1 VRVRRVI
8 YVVALAVYLVPLVL
22 GILLALFRDV
32 PALARLYARYHYLTD
47 LLLVALSAAATG
59 AVAFLL
65 MKRLLG
71 PWERL
76 EEELG
81 HLIQGRG
88 RLLPVGEEHADR
100 VVEKINTLLAL
111 QEDFQRLEDLQK
123 NALAQNLHDGAVQ
136 SLIAARWALG
146 AGDRSAAE
154 RSLDEAEKALRSAIE
169 ALMPPEL
176 EHLPLADALRAY
188 GARRGVQVEVA
199 GQAPEDPEARA
210 EVFRVAREAIENAR
224 RHGGA
229 RRVRIRLLSGPEVGL
244 EVLDDGAGPEGEG
257 RPGHG
262 LDILRARMR
271 LLGGRLEFGPAPEGG
286 ARLLA
291 VWPRGGKDA
300 DFGDRRPRARA

>member
-1 VRVRRVI
+1 VI
-8 YVVALAVYLVPLVL
+8 YVVALAVYLVPRVL

-146 AGDRSAAE
+146 SGDRSAAE
-154 RSLDEAEKALRSAIE
+154 RSLNEAEKALRSAIE

-176 EHLPLADALRAY
+176 EHLPLADALHAF
-188 GARRGVQVEVA
+188 GARRGIAIEIQ
-199 GQAPEDPEARA
+199 GRAPEDPETRA

-229 RRVRIRLLSGPEVGL
+229 RRVWIRLLSGPEVGL
-244 EVLDDGAGPEGEG
+244 EVRDDGAGPVGEG
-257 RPGHG
+257 RAGHG

-271 LLGGRLEFGPAPEGG
+271 LLGGRLEFGPAPGGG

-291 VWPRGGKDA
+291 IWPRGGKDA
-300 DFGDRRPRARA
+300 DSGDRRPCARA